1 MMLTISSSDIVKKP
15 SYITRPTEITF
26 VEDAKQH
33 ITRSVVLPYAL
44 YERVKEKI
52 EDEIYLFNNQKA
64 HCATS
69 NAEFMEIEPIVEDLA
84 K

>member
-1 MMLTISSSDIVKKP
+1 
-15 SYITRPTEITF
+15 

-64 HCATS
+64 LSSTANT
-69 NAEFMEIEPIVEDLA
+69 EFMEIEPVVEDLVR
-84 K
+84 